1 VFSGP
6 AKPFAKGQVFLST
19 DDGMV
24 FVYNPDGSLA
34 QVLNSTGL
42 TQNPGNGLA
51 FDPASNLYVANQ
63 GSALVELFGNQ
74 GAAPVAFGTG
84 TTTPFSV
91 VVDPSSNVFVG
102 QTVSQGDKL
111 LEYAGGKTGAPS
123 STFFPAYESDF
134 SQAAWTELRS
144 DGDTVL
150 YTLGTKTVKAF
161 DIGDVL
167 QLPDVVTNLHGA
179 FALRE
184 LPDQT
189 VLVADTDRIVRLDL
203 NGNVTQTYTI
213 PGAAAVFF
221 NLNLDPD
228 GVTFWTDDQSTGT
241 VYRLNIASGAVA
253 SQFNTPLGIATNL
266 ASSGIGGIAV
276 SGAQQAGAGA
286 DLGVSMT
293 AAPNPVAAGSSLAYS
308 ITVTNNGPDAAQSV
322 AVTDGLPAGVT
333 FVSATASTGSCSG
346 TTTVTCNLGTFAN
359 AATATIT
366 IVVTPTAAGT
376 LTNTANVT
384 STTPDP
390 VTANNSATTST
401 TVTGSSAPAT
411 HFSVTAPASAT
422 AGTAFNVTVTALTAS
437 NTTATGYTSTVHFT
451 STDAQAVLPADST
464 LTNGT
469 GMFAVT
475 LKTAGAQMII
485 ATDTMTATITGTS
498 GTITV
503 ASTAATHFS
512 VTSPAS
518 ATAGTAFNVTVT
530 ALTASNTTATGYT
543 GTVHFTS
550 TDAQA
555 VLPADSTLTNGT
567 GMFAVTLKTAG
578 AQMVIATDTVTATI
592 TGSATATVTTTAT
605 LKSIAVTPATATIA
619 VNGTQQFTATGTF
632 SDNSTKD
639 VTTQSTWK
647 SSNAEVATVGAG
659 TGLATGVGVGGPV
672 TITATDG
679 TVSGTASLT
688 VSNTPIKLTINPPP
702 GGAFPPVAPGG
713 TLPVGVVLTANP
725 GTTGTV
731 TFSCTTS
738 SPTITCSPQPSSV
751 TLSTN
756 GPLQI
761 AFVVETFCKGPTT
774 TAGHVIPGGFGGG
787 IGLLLLSLMVAG
799 TTWMYRRNPR
809 WAVSFALFVV
819 IALGGVACNSLPR
832 NPNGV
837 TVPGNYQLFITAT
850 FNGQT
855 VTAPAVNF
863 VVD

>member
-1 VFSGP
+1 
-6 AKPFAKGQVFLST
+6 
-19 DDGMV
+19 
-24 FVYNPDGSLA
+24 
-34 QVLNSTGL
+34 L
-42 TQNPGNGLA
+42 TQTPGNGLA

-102 QTVSQGDKL
+102 QTVAGGDKL

-161 DIGDVL
+161 DIADVL

-253 SQFNTPLGIATNL
+253 SQFNTPLGIAAIQ
-266 ASSGIGGIAV
+266 ASTGIGGIAV
-276 SGAQQAGAGA
+276 SGQPQAGAGA
-286 DLGVSMT
+286 DLGISMT
-293 AAPNPVAAGSSLAYS
+293 GAPNPVTTGSNLTYS
-308 ITVTNNGPDAAQSV
+308 ITVTNNGPDSAQGVS
-322 AVTDGLPAGVT
+322 VTDTLPAGVT
-333 FVSATASTGSCSG
+333 FVSATTSTGSCSG
-346 TTTVTCNLGTFAN
+346 TAAVTCNLGTFAN

-376 LTNTANVT
+376 LTNTVNVT
-384 STTPDP
+384 SATPDP
-390 VTANNSATTST
+390 VTTNNSATTST

-411 HFSVTAPASAT
+411 HFSVTAPANAT
-422 AGTAFNVTVTALTAS
+422 AGTAFNVTVTALTAT
-437 NTTATGYTSTVHFT
+437 NTTATGYTGTVHFT
-451 STDAQAVLPADST
+451 SNDAQAVLPADST
-464 LTNGT
+464 LTNGMGT
-469 GMFAVT
+469 FSVT
-475 LKTAGAQMII
+475 LKTAGAQMI
-485 ATDTMTATITGTS
+485 T
-498 GTITV
+498 
-503 ASTAATHFS
+503 
-512 VTSPAS
+512 
-518 ATAGTAFNVTVT
+518 
-530 ALTASNTTATGYT
+530 
-543 GTVHFTS
+543 
-550 TDAQA
+550 
-555 VLPADSTLTNGT
+555 
-567 GMFAVTLKTAG
+567 
-578 AQMVIATDTVTATI
+578 ATDTVTATI
-592 TGSATATVTTTAT
+592 TGSATVTVTATAPT
-605 LKSIAVTPATATIA
+605 LKSIAVTPSTASIA
-619 VNGTQQFTATGTF
+619 VGGMQPFTATGTF

-639 VTTQSTWK
+639 VTTQSTWT
-647 SSNAEVATVGAG
+647 SSNTEVATVGAG
-659 TGLATGVGVGGPV
+659 TGIAKGVGVGGPI
-672 TITATDG
+672 TITATDAG
-679 TVSGTASLT
+679 ISGTAQLT
-688 VSNTPIKLTINPPP
+688 VSNVPFTLMINTPP
-702 GGAFPPVAPGG
+702 GGVFGPVAPGG
-713 TLPVGVVLTANP
+713 TLPVGVILTANP

-751 TLSTN
+751 ALSPN
-756 GPLQI
+756 GPLQVAI
-761 AFVVETFCKGPTT
+761 VVNTFCKGPVTT
-774 TAGHVIPGGFGGG
+774 GHMAPPGGFGGG
-787 IGLLLLSLMVAG
+787 IALLLLSIMIAG

-809 WAVSFALFVV
+809 WAVSFALFVL

-837 TVPGNYQLFITAT
+837 TTPGNYQLFITAT

-855 VTAPAVNF
+855 VSAPAVNF
-863 VVD
+863 VVN

>member
-1 VFSGP
+1 
-6 AKPFAKGQVFLST
+6 
-19 DDGMV
+19 MV
-24 FVYNPDGSLA
+24 FVYNSDGSLA
-34 QVLNSTGL
+34 QVLNSTSL
-42 TQNPGNGLA
+42 TQSPGNGLA
-51 FDPASNLYVANQ
+51 FDPTGNLYMANQ
-63 GSALVELFGNQ
+63 GGALVEFFGNQ
-74 GAAPVAFGTG
+74 GTAPVKFGTG

-203 NGNVTQTYTI
+203 TGNVTQTYTI
-213 PGAAAVFF
+213 PGGAVFS

-228 GVTFWTDDQSTGT
+228 GVTFWTNDQSSGT

-266 ASSGIGGIAV
+266 ASNGIGGIAV
-276 SGAQQAGAGA
+276 SGAPQAGAGA

-293 AAPNPVAAGSSLAYS
+293 AAPNPVAAGSNLTYS
-308 ITVTNNGPDAAQSV
+308 ITVTNNGPDSAQGV
-322 AVTDGLPAGVT
+322 AVTDALPAGVT

-346 TTTVTCNLGTFAN
+346 TTTVSCNLGTFAN

-437 NTTATGYTSTVHFT
+437 NTTATGYTGTVHFT

-469 GMFAVT
+469 GTFSVT

-503 ASTAATHFS
+503 TSTAATHFS
-512 VTSPAS
+512 VTAPAS

-550 TDAQA
+550 SDTQA

-567 GMFAVTLKTAG
+567 GTFSVTLKTVG
-578 AQMVIATDTVTATI
+578 AQTITATDTVTPTI
-592 TGSATATVTTTAT
+592 TGSATVTVTTTAPT
-605 LKSIAVTPATATIA
+605 LKSIAVTPSTATIA

-639 VTTQSTWK
+639 VTTQSTWT
-647 SSNAEVATVGAG
+647 SSNTEVATIGAS
-659 TGLATGVGVGGPV
+659 TGLATGKGVGGPI
-672 TITATDG
+672 TITATDSG
-679 TVSGTASLT
+679 VSGTAMLT
-688 VSNTPIKLTINPPP
+688 VSNSPIMLTINPPP
-702 GGAFPPVAPGG
+702 GGSFPPVAPGG

-738 SPTITCSPQPSSV
+738 SPTITCSPQPASV
-751 TLSTN
+751 VLTAN

-761 AFVVETFCKGPTT
+761 AFVVETFCKGPTA
-774 TAGHVIPGGFGGG
+774 AGLILPGGFGRG
-787 IGLLLLSLMVAG
+787 IGFLLLSMMIAG
-799 TTWMYRRNPR
+799 TVWVYRRNPR
-809 WAVSFALFVV
+809 WAVSFALFLL

-832 NPNGV
+832 NPNGA
-837 TVPGNYQLFITAT
+837 TQPGNYQLTITAT

-855 VTAPAVNF
+855 VSAPAVNF

>member
-1 VFSGP
+1 
-6 AKPFAKGQVFLST
+6 
-19 DDGMV
+19 
-24 FVYNPDGSLA
+24 
-34 QVLNSTGL
+34 
-42 TQNPGNGLA
+42 
-51 FDPASNLYVANQ
+51 
-63 GSALVELFGNQ
+63 
-74 GAAPVAFGTG
+74 
-84 TTTPFSV
+84 
-91 VVDPSSNVFVG
+91 
-102 QTVSQGDKL
+102 
-111 LEYAGGKTGAPS
+111 
-123 STFFPAYESDF
+123 
-134 SQAAWTELRS
+134 LRS

-437 NTTATGYTSTVHFT
+437 NTTATGYTGTVHFT

-774 TAGHVIPGGFGGG
+774 AGHVIPGGFGGG
-787 IGLLLLSLMVAG
+787 IALLLLSIMIAG

-819 IALGGVACNSLPR
+819 IALGGMACNSLPR
-832 NPNGV
+832 NPNGA
-837 TVPGNYQLFITAT
+837 TQPGNYQLFITAT